1 MQLGIEEEA
10 IQKMERTE
18 RVSLLRSTSS
28 HAIKL
33 GYEGDTVKYARI
45 QSLYTQIEREA
56 Y

>member
-18 RVSLLRSTSS
+18 NLSLLRSISS
-28 HAIKL
+28 HAVKL
-33 GYEGDTVKYARI
+33 GYGGDAVKYARI
-45 QSLYTQIEREA
+45 QRYNTQMEREA